1 MQADSVTILGGRYDG
16 DMQTGRPPKHDRPPL
31 GERIAVFR
39 ERAGLSQ
46 QQLADALDVN
56 QQMIAYWERRA
67 VTLRPEQ
74 LADLADSLKVSAEE
88 LLGKE
93 APKVRGSG
101 PSGKARQVFEAVSRL
116 PRRQQQKI
124 VEVVEALVAQHS
136 LVREA

>member
-1 MQADSVTILGGRYDG
+1 MQAISVTFRDAPYDDG
-16 DMQTGRPPKHDRPPL
+16 MQTGRPPKHQRPPL
-31 GERIAVFR
+31 GERIAAFR

-46 QQLADALDVN
+46 QQLADALKVN

-74 LADLADSLKVSAEE
+74 LAGLADSLKVSVEE

-93 APKVRGSG
+93 ASKVRGGG
-101 PSGKARQVFEAVSRL
+101 PSGKARQIFEAVSRL

-124 VEVVEALVAQHS
+124 VEVVQALVAHQ
-136 LVREA
+136 VQAREA